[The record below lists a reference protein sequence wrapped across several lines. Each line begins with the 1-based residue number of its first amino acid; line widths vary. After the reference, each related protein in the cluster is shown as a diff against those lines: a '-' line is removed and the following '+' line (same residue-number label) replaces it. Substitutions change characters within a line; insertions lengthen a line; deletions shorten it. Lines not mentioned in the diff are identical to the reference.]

1 MEFFGPREVLIVVIA
16 LVIVAMVLDGVRR
29 VKRNRY
35 ENLQMS
41 SRKLQ
46 RNGAESTHEPDEIDN
61 AQFPSGGS
69 RVVGIRDEA
78 DIQQVEESLRRSSA
92 NTDFNFSRQPQQEQ
106 FDLDNS
112 IFDRERAQLN
122 ELNAREA
129 EAQLQQS
136 QQASG
141 QDDDAALQQDVLV
154 MHLMASKG
162 ECIQGQAL
170 LDAVLASGFLF
181 GGNKFFDRHI
191 NDDGTGEVLFSLAN
205 LLNPGTFDLKTI
217 AEMETPGVTLFMIVD
232 QLTDPVAAF
241 DTMVEAV
248 DKLVAELQLNVMD
261 ESRSSMTKQTID
273 HYRQR
278 ATSALVRREQSGE

>member
-1 MEFFGPREVLIVVIA
+1 MDFFGPREVLMIVIA
-16 LVIVAMVLDGVRR
+16 LVIIAMVLDGVRR

-35 ENLQMS
+35 EKLQMS

-46 RNGAESTHEPDEIDN
+46 KAAVDGTDDLDELHN

-69 RVVGIRDEA
+69 RVVGIRDDA
-78 DIQQVEESLRRSSA
+78 DIQEAEANFRRNA
-92 NTDFNFSRQPQQEQ
+92 NPGDFNFSRQPQQEQ

-112 IFDRERAQLN
+112 IFERERAQLD
-122 ELNAREA
+122 EINAREA
-129 EAQLQQS
+129 KE
-136 QQASG
+136 QQA
-141 QDDDAALQQDVLV
+141 QAASSDGNQSEAQQDVLV
-154 MHLMASKG
+154 LHLMASKG
-162 ECIQGQAL
+162 EHIQGQAL
-170 LDAVLASGFLF
+170 MDAVLSCGFLF

-205 LLNPGTFDLKTI
+205 LLNPGTFDLKTM

-232 QLTDPVAAF
+232 QLSDPVAAF

-248 DKLVAELQLNVMD
+248 DKLVAELDLNVMD

-278 ATSALVRREQSGE
+278 ASMASARREQAGD

>member
-29 VKRNRY
+29 VRRNRY

-46 RNGAESTHEPDEIDN
+46 RNGSESTHEPDEIDN

-112 IFDRERAQLN
+112 IFDR
-122 ELNAREA
+122 
-129 EAQLQQS
+129 
-136 QQASG
+136 
-141 QDDDAALQQDVLV
+141 
-154 MHLMASKG
+154 
-162 ECIQGQAL
+162 
-170 LDAVLASGFLF
+170 
-181 GGNKFFDRHI
+181 
-191 NDDGTGEVLFSLAN
+191 
-205 LLNPGTFDLKTI
+205 
-217 AEMETPGVTLFMIVD
+217 
-232 QLTDPVAAF
+232 
-241 DTMVEAV
+241 
-248 DKLVAELQLNVMD
+248 
-261 ESRSSMTKQTID
+261 
-273 HYRQR
+273 
-278 ATSALVRREQSGE
+278 

>member
-1 MEFFGPREVLIVVIA
+1 MDFFGPREVLIVVIA
-16 LVIVAMVLDGVRR
+16 LVIIAMVLDGIRR

-46 RNGAESTHEPDEIDN
+46 RTAGDAADELDELHN

-92 NTDFNFSRQPQQEQ
+92 SIDFNFSRQPQQEQ

-129 EAQLQQS
+129 EAQQAQAAS
-136 QQASG
+136 QNGDQEV
-141 QDDDAALQQDVLV
+141 QQDILV
-154 MHLMASKG
+154 MHLMAGKDQR
-162 ECIQGQAL
+162 IQGQAL

-191 NDDGTGEVLFSLAN
+191 NDDGSGEVLFSLAN
-205 LLNPGTFDLKTI
+205 LLNPGTFDLKTM
-217 AEMETPGVTLFMIVD
+217 AEMETPGVTLFMILD
-232 QLTDPVAAF
+232 QLSDPVAAF

-248 DKLVAELQLNVMD
+248 DKLVAELHLSVMD

-278 ATSALVRREQSGE
+278 ASLASARREQAGE

>member
-1 MEFFGPREVLIVVIA
+1 MDFFGPREVLIVVIA
-16 LVIVAMVLDGVRR
+16 LVFIAMVLDGIRR
-29 VKRNRY
+29 VKHNRY
-35 ENLQMS
+35 EKLQMS

-46 RNGAESTHEPDEIDN
+46 RTGGGAADEPDELQN

-92 NTDFNFSRQPQQEQ
+92 TTDFNFSRQPQQEQ

-129 EAQLQQS
+129 EQRS
-136 QQASG
+136 RTASTEKTG
-141 QDDDAALQQDVLV
+141 DAAQQDVLV

-162 ECIQGQAL
+162 ERIQGQVL
-170 LDAVLASGFLF
+170 LDAVLACGFLF

-205 LLNPGTFDLKTI
+205 LLNPGTFDLKTM
-217 AEMETPGVTLFMIVD
+217 AEMETPGVTLFMVLD
-232 QLTDPVAAF
+232 QLTDPVSAF

-248 DKLVAELQLNVMD
+248 NKLVAELHLNVMD

-278 ATSALVRREQSGE
+278 ATSASAQREQSGE

>member
-1 MEFFGPREVLIVVIA
+1 MDFLGPREVLIVVIA
-16 LVIVAMVLDGVRR
+16 LVLIAMVLDGIRR
-29 VKRNRY
+29 LKRNRY

-46 RNGAESTHEPDEIDN
+46 RTAGDSAEEPDELQN

-78 DIQQVEESLRRSSA
+78 DIQQVEESLRRNLAS
-92 NTDFNFSRQPQQEQ
+92 TDFNFSRQPQQEQ

-112 IFDRERAQLN
+112 IFEREREQLN

-129 EAQLQQS
+129 EE
-136 QQASG
+136 QQAKLASSESS
-141 QDDDAALQQDVLV
+141 DKAPQQDVLV
-154 MHLMASKG
+154 MHLMANKG
-162 ECIQGQAL
+162 ERIQGQAL
-170 LDAVLASGFLF
+170 LDAVLSCGFLF

-191 NDDGTGEVLFSLAN
+191 NNDGTGEVLFSLAN
-205 LLNPGTFDLKTI
+205 LLNPGTFDLKTM
-217 AEMETPGVTLFMIVD
+217 AEMETPGVTLFMVLD
-232 QLTDPVAAF
+232 QLSDPVAAF
-241 DTMVEAV
+241 DTMIEAV
-248 DKLVAELQLNVMD
+248 DKLVAELHLNVMD

-278 ATSALVRREQSGE
+278 ATSASIQRGQSGE

>member
-1 MEFFGPREVLIVVIA
+1 MDFFGPREVLIAVVA
-16 LVIVAMVLDGVRR
+16 LVLVAMVLDGIRR

-35 ENLQMS
+35 EKLQMS

-46 RNGAESTHEPDEIDN
+46 KAAGDYWDEPETPPN

-69 RVVGIRDEA
+69 RVVGIRDDA
-78 DIQQVEESLRRSSA
+78 DIQEVEESLRRSSGGI
-92 NTDFNFSRQPQQEQ
+92 DFKFSRQPQQEQ

-122 ELNAREA
+122 EQNAREA
-129 EAQLQQS
+129 EE
-136 QQASG
+136 QAEAETASSSEEKDG
-141 QDDDAALQQDVLV
+141 LHQDVLV
-154 MHLMASKG
+154 MHLMANKG
-162 ECIQGQAL
+162 DRIQGQEL

-181 GGNKFFDRHI
+181 GGRKFFDRHI
-191 NDDGTGEVLFSLAN
+191 NDDGSGEVLFSLAN

-217 AEMETPGVTLFMIVD
+217 AEMDTPGITLFMALD
-232 QLTDPVAAF
+232 ELTDPVAAF
-241 DTMVEAV
+241 DTMVQAV
-248 DKLVAELQLNVMD
+248 DQLVAKLHLNVMD

-278 ATSALVRREQSGE
+278 ASSASVRREQGSE